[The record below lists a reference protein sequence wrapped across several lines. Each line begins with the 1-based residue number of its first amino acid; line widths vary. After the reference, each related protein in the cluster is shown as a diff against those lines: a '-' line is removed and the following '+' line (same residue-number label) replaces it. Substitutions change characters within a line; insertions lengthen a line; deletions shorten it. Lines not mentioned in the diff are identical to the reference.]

1 MLLQNVFHNGQRC
14 DILIEGN
21 KIAQIAPHI
30 TIPNEE
36 TRDCSGKAI
45 LPSFAN
51 THTLASMMFLRGIG
65 EDKPLFEWLNES
77 IWPLENKL
85 KPEHIYP
92 LSRFAILEMIKTGT
106 TFFCDMYADPD
117 ETVKAVRDMGIRAMI
132 PYVGA
137 MDVFDANEFP
147 KRLTKATDY
156 MSTSSPCSRVI
167 KGLSCHAIYTTSE
180 KMIRTF
186 YEMAREQ
193 NTYFHIHISETQ
205 KEVADC
211 LNQYGCRPV
220 ELLYKWGV
228 LGPKTILAHAVHLD
242 DTEIKILAETKSILA
257 HCPTSNLK
265 LNSGAMDLQKYLD
278 NRLNITLGT
287 DSVSSNNSLSMISE
301 MKFAA
306 LSAKAIA
313 NDSTAGK
320 VDDIFNIATLNG
332 FQAFGINAGKIEE
345 GALADFILV
354 DLNNHFLMPN
364 TNLKSNMIYAAD
376 SSCITDVFCDG
387 KQVMTNGHVKDEE
400 EICIAFQKVCDDIM
414 DT

>member
-1 MLLQNVFHNGQRC
+1 MLLQNVLHNGQTC

-30 TIPNEE
+30 AIPQEE
-36 TRDCSGKAI
+36 TLDCSGKAI

-51 THTLASMMFLRGIG
+51 THTHASMMFLRGIG

-106 TFFCDMYADPD
+106 TFFCDMYSDPD
-117 ETVKAVRDMGIRAMI
+117 ETIKAVQDMGIRAMI

-137 MDVFDANEFP
+137 MDVFNADEYP
-147 KRLTKATDY
+147 RRLEKATGY
-156 MSTSSPCSRVI
+156 MSIPSPCTRVV

-180 KMIRTF
+180 KMIRKF
-186 YEMAREQ
+186 YDMAQEQ

-205 KEVADC
+205 KEVNDC
-211 LNQYGCRPV
+211 LAQYGCRPV

-228 LGPKTILAHAVHLD
+228 LGPKTILAHAVHLND
-242 DTEIKILAETKSILA
+242 NEIDILSKTKSVVA

-265 LNSGAMDLQKYLD
+265 LNSGAMNLQKYL
-278 NRLNITLGT
+278 NAGLRLTLGT
-287 DSVSSNNSLSMISE
+287 DSVSSNNSLSMMSE

-306 LSAKAIA
+306 LSAKSVT
-313 NDSTAGK
+313 NNSTACK
-320 VDDIFNIATLNG
+320 VDDIFNIGTRNG
-332 FQAFGINAGKIEE
+332 FQAFNINAGKIEE

-364 TNLKSNMIYAAD
+364 INLKSNMIYAAD

-387 KQVMTNGHVKDEE
+387 KQVMTNGHIKGEE
-400 EICIAFQKVCDDIM
+400 EIQEAFNKVCAELING
-414 DT
+414 